1 MNFQKVFTIA
11 RREYLAR
18 VRNKW
23 FVIMTLFLPVLMTS
37 PVLIGG
43 LITRADVDELRL
55 LIVDVGTGQAGA
67 IQEALED
74 IESFSLTVVG
84 TRSLTASEFEGAQEG
99 LRQSVLD
106 EEIDGYLLIEP
117 DEELGIR
124 GRYLARETGNLVIL
138 GTLENRVRSVALES
152 YLEGSGLDP
161 ERVNSLVRW
170 DLETTQISAEG
181 DEEGGFERA
190 YFSTF
195 MLAMVLYI
203 TVLMAGQQMGN
214 SIIEEKS
221 SRLIELVLG
230 AVTATEFMSG
240 KILGVLGAALTQLLA
255 WIGLGLVIGLYA
267 LPMLAI
273 GGEASDF
280 DLLSFFDPGLIFYF
294 AILFLLG
301 YVFYS
306 VLFAVAASTCSTS
319 EDFQQIQFPLN
330 MPVILSLFFVFYVI
344 TNPGSTMAR
353 IVSFFPPATP
363 LVMLARINVL
373 RPPLWEIWLSILLLV
388 LTTAAAVWLAA
399 KLFRFTLLMTGKRPS
414 IGTVIRLLRVA

>member
-1 MNFQKVFTIA
+1 MNFEKVFTIA

-23 FVIMTLFLPVLMTS
+23 FVITTLIMPVLMASPLLITS
-37 PVLIGG
+37 

-55 LIVDVGTGQAGA
+55 LIVDVGTGQGQA
-67 IQEALED
+67 IQESLAD
-74 IESFSLTVVG
+74 IESFSLTIVG
-84 TRSLTASEFEGAQEG
+84 MRSLTANEYEAAKES

-106 EEIDGYLLIEP
+106 EDIDGYLLIEP

-138 GTLENRVRSVALES
+138 RTIENRVRSVALES
-152 YLEGSGLDP
+152 YLAGSGLDAT
-161 ERVNSLVRW
+161 RVNALVRW
-170 DLETTQISAEG
+170 DLEATQISAEG
-181 DEEGGFERA
+181 DEEGGFARA
-190 YFSTF
+190 YISTI
-195 MLAMVLYI
+195 MLGMVLYI

-240 KILGVLGAALTQLLA
+240 KVLGVLGAAMTQLAA
-255 WIGLGLVIGLYA
+255 WIGLALLIGLYV

-273 GGEASDF
+273 GAEAGDV
-280 DLLSFFDPGLIFYF
+280 DLMSFLDPGLIFYF

-306 VLFAVAASTCSTS
+306 VLYAVAASTCSTS
-319 EDFQQIQFPLN
+319 EDFQQIAFPLA
-330 MPVILSLFFVFYVI
+330 MPVMLSFFFVFYVI
-344 TNPGSTMAR
+344 TNPGSTITR

-373 RPPLWEIWLSILLLV
+373 RPPMWEIWLSILLMA
-388 LTTAAAVWLAA
+388 TATAGAVWLAA
-399 KLFRFTLLMTGKRPS
+399 KIFRFTLLMTGKRPS
-414 IGTVIRLLRVA
+414 IGTVIRMLRAS

>member
-23 FVIMTLFLPVLMTS
+23 FVISTLMVPVLMAS
-37 PVLIGG
+37 PMLITG
-43 LITRADVDELRL
+43 LITRTDVDELRL
-55 LIVDVGTGQAGA
+55 LIVDVGTGQAQA
-67 IQEALED
+67 IQESLDE
-74 IESFSLTVVG
+74 IESFSLTIVG
-84 TRSLTASEFEGAQEG
+84 TQSLTASEYEATRED

-106 EEIDGYLLIEP
+106 EDIDGYLLIQP

-138 GTLENRVRSVALES
+138 RTIESRVRSVALEN
-152 YLEGSGLDP
+152 YLSGSGLDP
-161 ERVNSLVRW
+161 ERVNSLVSW
-170 DLETTQISAEG
+170 DLEATQISAEG

-190 YFSTF
+190 YITTF
-195 MLAMVLYI
+195 MLGMVLYI

-221 SRLIELVLG
+221 SRLIEIVLG
-230 AVTATEFMSG
+230 AVTAAEFMSG
-240 KILGVLGAALTQLLA
+240 KVLGVLGAALTQLAA
-255 WIGLGLVIGLYA
+255 WIGLALLIGLYV

-273 GGEASDF
+273 GAETGDV
-280 DLLSFFDPGLIFYF
+280 DLMSFFDPGLIFYF

-306 VLFAVAASTCSTS
+306 VLYAVAASTCSTS
-319 EDFQQIQFPLN
+319 EDFQQIAFPLA
-330 MPVILSLFFVFYVI
+330 MPVMLSFFFVFYVI
-344 TNPGSTMAR
+344 TNPGSTITR
-353 IVSFFPPATP
+353 IVSLFPPATP

-373 RPPLWEIWLSILLLV
+373 RPPLWEIWLGILLMTLA
-388 LTTAAAVWLAA
+388 TAVAVWLAA
-399 KLFRFTLLMTGKRPS
+399 KIFRFTLLMTGKRPS
-414 IGTVIRLLRVA
+414 IGTIVRLLRAA